1 MAIKRTHILPKA
13 KRDARLIS
21 HTIYCFVYSTTNK
34 KKNKNENKKQKNQ
47 SSTLE
52 KVHFY
57 EARVYFRHIGFRQVE
72 VLHFYRSAIKHE

>member
-1 MAIKRTHILPKA
+1 LSIPLQI
-13 KRDARLIS
+13 
-21 HTIYCFVYSTTNK
+21 
-34 KKNKNENKKQKNQ
+34 KKNKNKNKKQKNQ

-72 VLHFYRSAIKHE
+72 VLHFYRSAIKHKQSIGLRSKI